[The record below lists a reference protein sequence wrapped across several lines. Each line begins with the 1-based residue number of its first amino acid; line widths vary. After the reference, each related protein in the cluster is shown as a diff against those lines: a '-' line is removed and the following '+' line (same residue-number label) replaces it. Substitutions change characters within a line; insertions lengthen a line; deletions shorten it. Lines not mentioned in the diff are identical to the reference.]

1 MLFSL
6 RCVVRIPRK
15 DYKMELIL
23 FAIGNVYRETGTASK
38 DVEIKKLLP
47 AQ

>member
-6 RCVVRIPRK
+6 RYVVRIPLK
-15 DYKMELIL
+15 DQKMELIL
-23 FAIGNVYRETGTASK
+23 FAIGNIYRETGTASK
-38 DVEIKKLLP
+38 DVEIKNLLP